1 MKNRSRI
8 VCPKLLVA
16 LAAGVILPGACDDK
30 QAQLSAI
37 EDHKQVPTLEIDRLQ
52 IDYTESGLLR
62 INLVAPLLQRFLL
75 AEEPYNVFPK
85 GMHIY
90 FYTATHEL
98 ENEIIADYAYNREKP
113 EEYWEAT
120 GNVVVKNHLKQQ
132 TLYTDTLYWDRAKK
146 NIYTHAPVR
155 IVTPDLFFDGLE
167 GMVAD
172 ERFEEYKFFNANN
185 GVLYVDDEPA
195 PQDSLAAASPASR
208 KAVTETPPA
217 AILQPQE
224 IISPLKKQPARTL
237 PAVAMPE
244 KVRKEEARP

>member
-1 MKNRSRI
+1 MENRRHI
-8 VCPKLLVA
+8 LWPKLFVA
-16 LAAGVILPGACDDK
+16 LAAGIILPGACDDR

-52 IDYTESGLLR
+52 IDYTENGLR
-62 INLVAPLLQRFLL
+62 RMNLEAPRLQRFLL
-75 AEEPYNVFPK
+75 AEEPYNVFPE

-90 FYTATHEL
+90 FYTAANEL

-113 EEYWEAT
+113 EEYWKAT
-120 GNVVVKNHLKQQ
+120 GNVVVKNHLKKQ

-155 IVTPDLFFDGLE
+155 IVTPDLFFDGLG

-195 PQDSLAAASPASR
+195 AQDSIAAA
-208 KAVTETPPA
+208 PPA
-217 AILQPQE
+217 TAPPVMEQPQKKN
-224 IISPLKKQPARTL
+224 IAPLRKRLAGTLSP
-237 PAVAMPE
+237 VAMPE
-244 KVRKEEARP
+244 EIQKEAIRP